1 MSDVLTPEQRRFNMS
16 RIRNRNTKPEMIV
29 RSIVHKIGFRYRL
42 HRKDLAGKPDLVFS
56 SRRKIIFVHGCFF
69 HMHDCSY
76 GKVTPKTNAEFW
88 QNKRLG
94 NVERDKKNIE
104 ILTKDGWNVLVIW
117 ECMTKPRNID
127 NFPVILE
134 NFLSETTANDIE
146 K

>member
-1 MSDVLTPEQRRFNMS
+1 
-16 RIRNRNTKPEMIV
+16 
-29 RSIVHKIGFRYRL
+29 
-42 HRKDLAGKPDLVFS
+42 
-56 SRRKIIFVHGCFF
+56 
-69 HMHDCSY
+69 MHDCSY